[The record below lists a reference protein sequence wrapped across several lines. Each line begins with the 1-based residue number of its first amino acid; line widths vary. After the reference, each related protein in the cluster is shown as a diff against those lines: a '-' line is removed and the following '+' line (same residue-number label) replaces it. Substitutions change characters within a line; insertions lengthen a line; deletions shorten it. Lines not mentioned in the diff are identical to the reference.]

1 MKALTLALALS
12 TFSFFAMAQEIK
24 ETEVPS
30 VVMNSFK
37 NQFTDAQKAGWEKL
51 NDKYEV
57 EFEQGTTE
65 RGAVLDASGKLLMLK
80 QEITN
85 AEVPA
90 PVANAIKQNYGSYN
104 LDEAEKIEYNG
115 QTYYEVELS
124 RWFILNKELVFSAD
138 GKETKLPF

>member
-1 MKALTLALALS
+1 MKALTLALAFS
-12 TFSFFAMAQEIK
+12 TFSFFGFAQEIK

-37 NQFTDAQKAGWEKL
+37 GQFADAQKAEWEKL

-65 RGAVLDASGKLLMLK
+65 RGAVLDASGKVLMLK
-80 QEITN
+80 QEI
-85 AEVPA
+85 AKIELPA
-90 PVANAIKQNYGSYN
+90 VVANAIKQTYGSYE

-124 RWFILNKELVFSAD
+124 RWFIMSKELVFTAD
-138 GKETKLPF
+138 GKETTLPF

>member
-12 TFSFFAMAQEIK
+12 TFSFLAIAQEIK

-37 NQFTDAQKAGWEKL
+37 GLFADAQKADWEKL

-65 RGAVLDASGKLLMLK
+65 RGAVLDASGKVLMLK
-80 QEITN
+80 QEIAN
-85 AEVPA
+85 PEVPA
-90 PVANAIKQNYGSYN
+90 AVSNAIKQNYKSYD
-104 LDEAEKIEYNG
+104 LEEAEKIEYEG
-115 QTYYEVELS
+115 KTYYEVELS
-124 RWFILNKELVFSAD
+124 RFFMGKELFFTAD
-138 GKETKLPF
+138 GKETTLPF

>member
-12 TFSFFAMAQEIK
+12 TFSFLADAQTIK

-37 NQFTDAQKAGWEKL
+37 GQFGDAQKAEWEKL

-57 EFEQGTTE
+57 EFEQGTAE
-65 RGAVLDASGKLLMLK
+65 RGAVLDASGKVLMLK
-80 QEITN
+80 QEIENT
-85 AEVPA
+85 EVPA
-90 PVANAIKQNYGSYN
+90 GVTNAIKQNYGSYE

-124 RWFILNKELVFSAD
+124 RWFILSKELVFSAD
-138 GKETKLPF
+138 GKETTLPF